1 MNRPVIISTSDAFSH
16 EVLEVMEPV
25 LVDFTAAWCAPCR
38 QLAPLLDE
46 LAGRHAGRVRVA
58 VVNVEEAPELAQRY
72 RVTSMPTL
80 IAFHR
85 GQVVRQMVGFGGR
98 APVERLFAEI
108 AELTRPAELPDLAAP
123 ARAL

>member
-1 MNRPVIISTSDAFSH
+1 MNKPVIVTTSEAFGSQ
-16 EVLEVMEPV
+16 VLEAGEPV

-80 IAFHR
+80 LAFHR

-98 APVERLFAEI
+98 APVERLFAE
-108 AELTRPAELPDLAAP
+108 LTQLSGLPDLAAP

>member
-1 MNRPVIISTSDAFSH
+1 MNKPVIVTTSEAFGH
-16 EVLEVMEPV
+16 EVLEAGEPV

-80 IAFHR
+80 LAFHR

-98 APVERLFAEI
+98 APVERLFAE
-108 AELTRPAELPDLAAP
+108 LTQLSGLPDLAAP